1 MCRLNINE
9 PVEHGNPM
17 LPPKFEV
24 PVYEAI
30 VEGDEEILDEIRWML
45 ERERKAIQPHQE
57 EIEIVNLGTEEDK
70 KEIKIGAL
78 LDTTV
83 KGRIIELLREYA
95 DIFAW
100 SYKDMP
106 GLDAE
111 VVEHRLPLMP
121 ECPPVS
127 RN

>member
-45 ERERKAIQPHQE
+45 E
-57 EIEIVNLGTEEDK
+57 
-70 KEIKIGAL
+70 
-78 LDTTV
+78 
-83 KGRIIELLREYA
+83 
-95 DIFAW
+95 
-100 SYKDMP
+100 
-106 GLDAE
+106 
-111 VVEHRLPLMP
+111 
-121 ECPPVS
+121 
-127 RN
+127 